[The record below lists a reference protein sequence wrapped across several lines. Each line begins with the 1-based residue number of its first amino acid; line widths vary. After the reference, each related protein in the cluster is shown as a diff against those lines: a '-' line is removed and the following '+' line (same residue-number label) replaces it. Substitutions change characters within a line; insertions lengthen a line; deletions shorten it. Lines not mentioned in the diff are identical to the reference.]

1 MGRIVDAISIVP
13 RIKSAQKTV
22 RAIAKVTLNKI
33 KAETSPSRKLD
44 VVFDLHLNGSIR
56 NIEQS
61 ENRNRTTV
69 L

>member
-1 MGRIVDAISIVP
+1 MGKIVDAISIVP

-22 RAIAKVTLNKI
+22 IAIAKVTLNKI
-33 KAETSPSRKLD
+33 ITEASPSRKLD